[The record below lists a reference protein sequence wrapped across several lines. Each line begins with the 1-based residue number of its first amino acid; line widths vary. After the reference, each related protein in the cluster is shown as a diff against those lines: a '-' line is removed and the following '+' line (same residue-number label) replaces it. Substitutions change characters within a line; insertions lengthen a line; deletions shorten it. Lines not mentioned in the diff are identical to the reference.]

1 MVLKGS
7 HILFKK
13 NVPLVNTYNFSA
25 WAIEKQIEDGYGS
38 TRKPV
43 HTFFFLLVCILLCR
57 ETDVSRF
64 DGEALQFIQQ
74 LLAKNLNASYKF

>member
-1 MVLKGS
+1 MVVVVQENLYT
-7 HILFKK
+7 H
-13 NVPLVNTYNFSA
+13 
-25 WAIEKQIEDGYGS
+25 
-38 TRKPV
+38 
-43 HTFFFLLVCILLCR
+43 FFFLLVCILLCR